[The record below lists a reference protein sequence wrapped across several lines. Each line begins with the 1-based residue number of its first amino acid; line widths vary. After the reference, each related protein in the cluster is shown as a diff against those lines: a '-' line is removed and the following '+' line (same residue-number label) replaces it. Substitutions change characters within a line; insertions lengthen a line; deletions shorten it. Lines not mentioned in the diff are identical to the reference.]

1 MNEEPNYGL
10 FLSRACELGMN
21 MFLPNVCGTKM
32 KSLFVAWIWGCSSV
46 VSMSEPYGLKL
57 INASDEAHI
66 CSVVN
71 ASTIESDYFVIF
83 LNHILLV
90 LVQVPCQTN

>member
-10 FLSRACELGMN
+10 FLSRASELGMN
-21 MFLPNVCGTKM
+21 MFLPGTKM

-46 VSMSEPYGLKL
+46 VSMSEPYRLKL

-90 LVQVPCQTN
+90 FVQVPCRTN